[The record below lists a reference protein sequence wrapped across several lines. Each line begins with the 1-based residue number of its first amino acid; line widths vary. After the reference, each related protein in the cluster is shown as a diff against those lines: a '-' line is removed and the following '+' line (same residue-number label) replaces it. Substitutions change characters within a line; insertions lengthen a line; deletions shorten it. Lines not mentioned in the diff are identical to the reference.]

1 MVCGTSDALKTHL
14 RMTSDMK
21 NTLSI
26 QNLGK
31 SYTLAHRARGVGKY
45 QKISDVLVEKA
56 KNLLRGEV
64 TRAQT
69 TQETFW
75 ALDDVSF
82 DIRQGERV
90 GVIGRNG
97 AGKSTLL
104 KVISRITAPTRGRVE
119 ITGRVSS
126 LLEVGTGFHP
136 ELTGRENIFL
146 NGAVL
151 GMTRQ
156 DIYRRFDEIV
166 QFAEVERFLDTP
178 VKHYSSGMYMRLAF
192 SVAAHLEPD
201 ILIVDEVL
209 AVGDAAFQKK
219 CLGKMKEVGGEGR
232 TVLFVSHNMGAIS
245 EFCNRAILL
254 DQGRVAAD
262 GSPSEIIPLY
272 AGGTTRSDANGIFEY
287 ADCGQGLCHIQRVS
301 LLSADSSPSAVF
313 EMADSISVQIDYV
326 ARESMPELQIS
337 VTVIKDGIELF
348 HAFDNDDQ
356 EDISPT
362 HPGEWRAL
370 YRIPRRILK
379 EGNYSL
385 RVTAGLPTELLHDID
400 RDLIFEVINHS
411 ESLLKK
417 SYRADRAGLVASPG
431 VWIKQSQPYKNS

>member
-1 MVCGTSDALKTHL
+1 
-14 RMTSDMK
+14 MTSDMR
-21 NTLSI
+21 NALSI
-26 QNLGK
+26 QKLGK
-31 SYTLAHRARGVGKY
+31 SYILAHRAQGVGKY
-45 QKISDVLVEKA
+45 QKLSDLLVQRA
-56 KNLLRGEV
+56 KSLICGSWRGGQGV
-64 TRAQT
+64 PTTR
-69 TQETFW
+69 ETFW

-151 GMTRQ
+151 GMTRH

-166 QFAEVERFLDTP
+166 QFAEVERFLDMP

-245 EFCNRAILL
+245 EFCSRAILL
-254 DQGRVAAD
+254 DQGLVAAD
-262 GSPSEIIPLY
+262 GTPAEIVPIY
-272 AGGTTRSDANGIFEY
+272 SGGTARGNHSGIFEY
-287 ADCGQGLCHIQRVS
+287 PDSGSGPCHIQRVC
-301 LLSADSSPSAVF
+301 LLGSEGNASNVF
-313 EMADSISVQIDYV
+313 EMSDSVSVQIDYV
-326 ARESMPELQIS
+326 ARAQILELQLT
-337 VTVIKDGIELF
+337 VTVIKDGVELF
-348 HAFDNDDQ
+348 HAFDNDDDA
-356 EDISPT
+356 DIAPT
-362 HPGEWRAL
+362 QPGLWRAT

-379 EGNYSL
+379 EGLYAL
-385 RVTAGLPTELLHDID
+385 RVTAGLPTELLQDID
-400 RDLIFEVINHS
+400 RDVVFEVINHS
-411 ESLLKK
+411 VSVLKK
-417 SYRADRAGLVASPG
+417 SYRSDRAGLIASPG
-431 VWIKQSQPYKNS
+431 AWLKQERTNGSSDGGQDE